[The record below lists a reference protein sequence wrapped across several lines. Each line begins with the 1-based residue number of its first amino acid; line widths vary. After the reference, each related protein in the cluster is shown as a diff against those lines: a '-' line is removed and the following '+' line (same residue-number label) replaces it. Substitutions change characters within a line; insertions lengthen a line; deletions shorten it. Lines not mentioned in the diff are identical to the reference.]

1 MQSPSFC
8 ELLGNR
14 IVIWSS
20 NSTAESAEL
29 QPLASLT
36 RLTGLCVRDGTI
48 LGDMT
53 ELRHLRHLDSLTVH
67 KVSALANKVPLFNNL
82 QYLSLSD
89 CPDEIWDFS
98 SCSRLVILKISSL
111 GDTMKAGGAAKWSRG
126 HVARF
131 VSGND
136 VPGHA

>member
-8 ELLGNR
+8 ELLGTR

-36 RLTGLCVRDGTI
+36 RLTGLCVRDGTK
-48 LGDMT
+48 LMT